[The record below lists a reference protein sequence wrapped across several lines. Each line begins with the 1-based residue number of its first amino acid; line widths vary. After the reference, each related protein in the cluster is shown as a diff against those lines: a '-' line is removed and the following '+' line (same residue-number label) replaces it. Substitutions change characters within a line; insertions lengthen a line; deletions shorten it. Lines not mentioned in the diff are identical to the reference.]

1 MIQCGTK
8 SRTPFARFK
17 TIMDA
22 FKQRADLLAEQ
33 TWLGFVIFQVPAMEL
48 SKEDMMD
55 LSLMVVK
62 RVNAIVEFNFK
73 KDDEIIEVTIRRVMG
88 SK

>member
-1 MIQCGTK
+1 MIQYGTK
-8 SRTPFARFK
+8 PRTPFATFK

-22 FKQRADLLAEQ
+22 IKQRADLLAEQ
-33 TWLGFVIFQVPAMEL
+33 TWLEFIIFQVPAMEL

-55 LSLMVVK
+55 LSLMVIK

>member
-1 MIQCGTK
+1 MIQYGTK
-8 SRTPFARFK
+8 SRTPFATFK
-17 TIMDA
+17 MIMDA

-33 TWLGFVIFQVPAMEL
+33 TWLEVYHLSSTGYEL

>member
-1 MIQCGTK
+1 MIQYGTK
-8 SRTPFARFK
+8 SRTPFATFK
-17 TIMDA
+17 MIMDA
-22 FKQRADLLAEQ
+22 FKQRADLLVEQ
-33 TWLGFVIFQVPAMEL
+33 TWLEFIIFQVPAMEL

>member
-1 MIQCGTK
+1 
-8 SRTPFARFK
+8 
-17 TIMDA
+17 
-22 FKQRADLLAEQ
+22 
-33 TWLGFVIFQVPAMEL
+33 MEL

-73 KDDEIIEVTIRRVMG
+73 KDDEIIEVTIRRVG
-88 SK
+88 GKG

>member
-1 MIQCGTK
+1 MIQYGTK
-8 SRTPFARFK
+8 SRTPFATFK
-17 TIMDA
+17 MIMDA
-22 FKQRADLLAEQ
+22 FKQRADLLEEQ
-33 TWLGFVIFQVPAMEL
+33 TWLEFIIFQVPAMEL

-55 LSLMVVK
+55 LSLMVIK

>member
-1 MIQCGTK
+1 MIQYGTK
-8 SRTPFARFK
+8 PRTPFATFK

-33 TWLGFVIFQVPAMEL
+33 TWLEFIIFQVPAMEL

-73 KDDEIIEVTIRRVMG
+73 RDDEIIEVTIRRVMG

>member
-1 MIQCGTK
+1 MIQYGTK
-8 SRTPFARFK
+8 PRTPFATFK

-33 TWLGFVIFQVPAMEL
+33 TWLEFVIFQVPAMEL

-62 RVNAIVEFNFK
+62 RVNAIVEFNININSFNHLPLSHQL
-73 KDDEIIEVTIRRVMG
+73 D
-88 SK
+88 SF

>member
-1 MIQCGTK
+1 MMQYEMK
-8 SRTPFARFK
+8 ARTPFATFK

-33 TWLGFVIFQVPAMEL
+33 TWLEFIIFQVPAMEL

-55 LSLMVVK
+55 LSLMVIK
-62 RVNAIVEFNFK
+62 RVNAIVNLILK
-73 KDDEIIEVTIRRVMG
+73 RMMKS
-88 SK
+88 SKSQ

>member
-1 MIQCGTK
+1 MIQYGTK
-8 SRTPFARFK
+8 SRTPFATFK
-17 TIMDA
+17 MIMDV

-33 TWLGFVIFQVPAMEL
+33 TWLEFIIFQVPAMEL

>member
-1 MIQCGTK
+1 MIQYETK
-8 SRTPFARFK
+8 PRTPFTTFK

-22 FKQRADLLAEQ
+22 FKQHADLLAEQ
-33 TWLGFVIFQVPAMEL
+33 AWLEFIIFQVPAMEL